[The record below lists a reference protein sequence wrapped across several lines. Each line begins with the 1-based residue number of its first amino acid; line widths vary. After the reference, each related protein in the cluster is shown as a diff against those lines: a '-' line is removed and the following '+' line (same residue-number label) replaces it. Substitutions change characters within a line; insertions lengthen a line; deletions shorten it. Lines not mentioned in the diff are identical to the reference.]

1 MDSSDINSDRP
12 LGRDDLTGTEPP
24 PARVPAQRGPAP
36 AESGAAAGTPGG
48 AAETPAPEQERFW
61 KAGRLEPMPIRSL
74 PKAPPSIHL
83 LGPTVFLVA
92 LGVGMGESYMW
103 PRLVLIFGPEIRW
116 LFLIGVTLQAVVM
129 LEMSRYAMATGE
141 SIFFGAA
148 RVFKPLMWFFFVTAI
163 LVYIWPGHLSAG
175 ASAFERVTGIP
186 WQATA
191 VAGMLLVGVV
201 FTLAKVVYNLLENVL
216 SICIGLLV
224 VGTSVVAAMVGSLS
238 DLSTT
243 LTGMFAFGYLPEEA
257 LSPAWFPVIVGS
269 IAFAGPSGMQQMW
282 YTLHL
287 RDKGAGMGAHI
298 PRIRGLRHAEEQ
310 ETMPT
315 RGFMFDT
322 SDPAEMSKWKGWRR
336 WVTFDAFVLFWGI
349 TMLVTV
355 SFTVLAQASA
365 RFDPQVATVI
375 RDGERDAALD
385 AMAASFTAAGSPVF
399 GTIFFLFISLIGLNA
414 TLGLFDSF
422 SRGQADMTYFFVP
435 GARRFS
441 MSKLYGFFLWGL
453 IAFGICILLFGPA
466 DGPAAILDTL
476 AFLSTFAMG
485 AYCVT
490 LLLVNNIT
498 LPKPIRPGIVPN
510 VLIAVAALF
519 YLGMLFYSLFA
530 YGVVVS

>member
-1 MDSSDINSDRP
+1 MDSSRP
-12 LGRDDLTGTEPP
+12 ESGSTPEPANQSP
-24 PARVPAQRGPAP
+24 TDAQTPFVPAQRQPSP
-36 AESGAAAGTPGG
+36 AEAEPDSAAATS
-48 AAETPAPEQERFW
+48 ESAPPRQERFW

-74 PKAPPSIHL
+74 PKAPPSIHI

-103 PRLVLIFGPEIRW
+103 PRLVLVFGPEIRW

-141 SIFFGAA
+141 SIFYGAA

-186 WQATA
+186 WQVTA

-201 FTLAKVVYNLLENVL
+201 FTLAKVIYNLLESVL

-224 VGTSVVAAMVGSLS
+224 VGSAVIAGIVGNLS
-238 DLSTT
+238 DLTST

-257 LSPAWFPVIVGS
+257 TTALWFPVIVGS

-298 PRIRGLRHAEEQ
+298 PKIRGLRHAGEQ

-322 SDPAEMSKWKGWRR
+322 SDAAEMEKWKGWRR
-336 WVTFDAFVLFWGI
+336 WVTFDAMVLFWGI
-349 TMLVTV
+349 TMLVTI

-365 RFDPQVATVI
+365 RFDPNVTELL
-375 RDGERDAALD
+375 REGDRGAALD
-385 AMAASFTAAGSPVF
+385 AMAASFSAAGSPILGTVF
-399 GTIFFLFISLIGLNA
+399 FCFIALIGLNA

-422 SRGQADMTYFFVP
+422 SRGQADMTFNFVP
-435 GARRFS
+435 GAKRIG
-441 MSKLYGFFLWGL
+441 MSKLYAMFLWGL
-453 IAFGICILLFGPA
+453 IVFGICVLLFGPA
-466 DGPAAILDTL
+466 DGPAAILDVL
-476 AFLSTFAMG
+476 AFLSAFAMG
-485 AYCVT
+485 AYCVV
-490 LLLVNNIT
+490 LLLVNNLT
-498 LPKPIRPGIVPN
+498 LPKPIRPGILSNAV
-510 VLIAVAALF
+510 IAFAALF
-519 YLGMLFYSLFA
+519 YLGALFYSLFA
-530 YGVVVS
+530 FGVVID